1 MAHVVYA
8 GNTDHETGD
17 IGVQW
22 LLLAR
27 IRFTSLMS
35 ERDLQRTCH
44 CTAPG
49 RSSQIRAC
57 PAEMV
62 ACRNQIASDLLRRQV
77 ACAKGNAPPRELS
90 VRHRLRRK
98 QLGRLVSNWIF
109 KSPSLGFR
117 TSGSYLPQA
126 ALLETRI
133 ENCSTDSFI
142 FSICSCRK
150 LTLLAKGSE
159 YTK

>member
-1 MAHVVYA
+1 MNV

-35 ERDLQRTCH
+35 ERDLQLTCH

-77 ACAKGNAPPRELS
+77 ACAKGNAPPRESS
-90 VRHRLRRK
+90 VRHRC
-98 QLGRLVSNWIF
+98 QL
-109 KSPSLGFR
+109 KAQ
-117 TSGSYLPQA
+117 TQA
-126 ALLETRI
+126 ARATRVKLDFQI
-133 ENCSTDSFI
+133 ALVRVSDFGLIPTG
-142 FSICSCRK
+142 SCTPRNQD
-150 LTLLAKGSE
+150 
-159 YTK
+159 